1 MDLEWTESNL
11 QMLAVA
17 LSDLRDTWV
26 LMSIALKDD
35 FADIPSPERDEMMV
49 QVERQLARI
58 REGKRG
64 SFE

>member
-1 MDLEWTESNL
+1 METERSESNL
-11 QMLAVA
+11 QVLAVA

-26 LMSIALKDD
+26 LMSIALKDR
-35 FADIPSPERDEMMV
+35 FADIPSPERDELMV

-58 REGKRG
+58 REGDRG